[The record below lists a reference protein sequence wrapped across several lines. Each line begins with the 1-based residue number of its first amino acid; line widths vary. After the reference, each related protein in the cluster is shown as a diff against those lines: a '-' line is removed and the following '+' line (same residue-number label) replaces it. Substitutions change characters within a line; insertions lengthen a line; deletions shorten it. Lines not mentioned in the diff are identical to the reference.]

1 MQVEQLY
8 RGIIGIND
16 KYIDE
21 AQNAQLH
28 KKYSAWK
35 WWSPIAACMCLMAIF
50 AVVLLK
56 QQEQRPPQTETAKN
70 YIVSISQNNNQGKDI
85 YNLSYSEITAGMS
98 IPVILSDGTIIQA
111 AHITFETDDTLKDNT
126 MTQEEAEYYA
136 YMNYDTAST
145 ELKETIMAARN
156 QIIYSQ
162 SWVADGFECYIIAPD
177 GTQKKV
183 AAFSELFPDWEMPI
197 VDTEDAAVTPDGL
210 GTNEQYGVFVKV
222 MGIENDYMICQA
234 TSAFAPFEEGQSIR
248 VYFPVNYDASC
259 IEKGKNMMVS
269 FYGRDCNRADGTI
282 YANEI
287 SEQP

>member
-1 MQVEQLY
+1 
-8 RGIIGIND
+8 
-16 KYIDE
+16 
-21 AQNAQLH
+21 
-28 KKYSAWK
+28 
-35 WWSPIAACMCLMAIF
+35 
-50 AVVLLK
+50 
-56 QQEQRPPQTETAKN
+56 
-70 YIVSISQNNNQGKDI
+70 
-85 YNLSYSEITAGMS
+85 
-98 IPVILSDGTIIQA
+98 
-111 AHITFETDDTLKDNT
+111 

-177 GTQKKV
+177 GTQEKV
-183 AAFSELFPDWEMPI
+183 ATFSELFPDWEMPI
-197 VDTEDAAVTPDGL
+197 VDTDDAAVTPDGL

-234 TSAFAPFEEGQSIR
+234 TSTLAPFEEGQSIR

-287 SEQP
+287 TVTVQEKAWAAAEAAYNAKVEAAKEYAYRDISEATPAEKAKIMDARNTIIYSQGWVADGYELALVKADGTVENMPKFSELFPDWDIPVLNVTGNIEDAVMMSSTFNERNSSI